1 MIIGI
6 YRPVPGLARIAI
18 HYFQILVPKCRD
30 VCIVTESTY
39 LDLCSELSWANDG
52 APCQCR
58 QYGPAYERCIFAI
71 RIDPAALV
79 STSAVFLTRAE
90 AQEIGTDESNI
101 AARGMRNKDDKIIAR
116 VGASVLPISLTDLIN
131 AHRTLI
137 WLLHS
142 YVGPSHHSSVSY
154 LPAMQPHIRQ
164 EQPRSIGPQV
174 QECKPCVTTFS
185 NLDPRRSVIRA
196 GDNYAEPRIRC
207 KAPAVDQTRRRILSK
222 EAQERLPTYGAQ
234 YNHYPVIWLP
244 I

>member
-1 MIIGI
+1 M
-6 YRPVPGLARIAI
+6 
-18 HYFQILVPKCRD
+18 
-30 VCIVTESTY
+30 ESTY

-131 AHRTLI
+131 PHRTSHLAI
-137 WLLHS
+137 AFVRGSKPPLVRVLSTGDAAS
-142 YVGPSHHSSVSY
+142 YKTRTAEKYWTPS
-154 LPAMQPHIRQ
+154 
-164 EQPRSIGPQV
+164 
-174 QECKPCVTTFS
+174 
-185 NLDPRRSVIRA
+185 A
-196 GDNYAEPRIRC
+196 GM
-207 KAPAVDQTRRRILSK
+207 
-222 EAQERLPTYGAQ
+222 
-234 YNHYPVIWLP
+234 
-244 I
+244 